1 MKKVNVQKRRSS
13 QKGFTLVELAVVMII
28 VGLLIGGILKGQ
40 ELITNAQVAS
50 VVTQV
55 KAIDAGMSTF
65 RDSYRAVPGDMA
77 TAVTRLPNCSSALN
91 CADGDGDGII
101 DEAADGT
108 TATAG
113 DEAFLA
119 FKHMALAD
127 VIGGVDPSAA
137 ETSQFGVDFP
147 ETALGGGLVV
157 GHTSIGAPPGTFGA
171 NFLGGHYATL
181 TQVAGTAAADNNGP
195 LNASQAARIDRKMD
209 DGNAENGSVRGS
221 AGTCS
226 TGGIYNEATGSPGCN
241 MLFRV
246 QG

>member
-1 MKKVNVQKRRSS
+1 MKNVNVQKRRSS

-55 KAIDAGMSTF
+55 KAVDAGMSTF

-77 TAVTRLPNCSSALN
+77 TATARLPNCSASLN
-91 CADGDGDGII
+91 CVNGNGDGII
-101 DEAADGT
+101 GVAADGST
-108 TATAG
+108 GA
-113 DEAFLA
+113 ESFNA
-119 FKHMALAD
+119 FKQLALAD
-127 VIGGVDPSAA
+127 VIGGVDPSATNA
-137 ETSQFGVDFP
+137 NTFGVDFP
-147 ETALGGGLVV
+147 ETSLGGGLTI
-157 GHTSIGAPPGTFGA
+157 GHTSQGAPPAIYGA
-171 NFLGGHYATL
+171 NFLGGHYLNLIAIPNT
-181 TQVAGTAAADNNGP
+181 VAANNNGP

-221 AGTCS
+221 AGNCS
-226 TGGIYNEATGSPGCN
+226 NAGVYSEGSGAPGCN